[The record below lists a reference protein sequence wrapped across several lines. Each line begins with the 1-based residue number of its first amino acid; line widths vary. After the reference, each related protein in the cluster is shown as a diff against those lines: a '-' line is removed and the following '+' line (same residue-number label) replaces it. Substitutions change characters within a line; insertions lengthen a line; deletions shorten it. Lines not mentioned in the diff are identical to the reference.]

1 MYSCAQCSEIP
12 ASSTFT
18 GSLRYVTNIHRS
30 LPNMSSS
37 HHSSEPPK
45 IYPYHLLLITNYRLP
60 SDVDRCNLE
69 VSVFQKNR
77 ERHFYELLFFVKI
90 GRFERERLFFF
101 LYPYYFLIA
110 SVVVRFCSVTC
121 RPPSSKRFSKCLKPS
136 SFSCPNGAAT
146 N

>member
-1 MYSCAQCSEIP
+1 MP

-69 VSVFQKNR
+69 VSTSK
-77 ERHFYELLFFVKI
+77 LLFLMYLKSN
-90 GRFERERLFFF
+90 
-101 LYPYYFLIA
+101 LYF
-110 SVVVRFCSVTC
+110 
-121 RPPSSKRFSKCLKPS
+121 
-136 SFSCPNGAAT
+136 
-146 N
+146 